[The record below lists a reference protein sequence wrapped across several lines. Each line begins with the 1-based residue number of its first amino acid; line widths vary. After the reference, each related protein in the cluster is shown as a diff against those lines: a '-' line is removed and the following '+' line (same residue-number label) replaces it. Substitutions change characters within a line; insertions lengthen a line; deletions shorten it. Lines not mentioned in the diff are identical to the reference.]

1 MIGSLS
7 GTLKRKS
14 PSGCIIEVGGV
25 GYLVTTSVQS
35 YTRLP
40 AEGSA
45 VSLEI
50 YTAVREDAINL
61 YGFFS
66 VEEKETF
73 LKLTSISGIGPK
85 LAINILSGI
94 APRDLALAI
103 SRQDLPRLSSIPGI
117 GKKTAERIIV
127 ELKDKFRFVID
138 EVATPHGEGARGLY
152 DDALSALV
160 NLGYKRPSV
169 EQILSKVKWTPATT
183 LEGVLKQS
191 LKSLSVS
198 GAGS

>member
-7 GTLKRKS
+7 GILKRKS
-14 PSGCIIEVGGV
+14 PTGSIIDVGGV
-25 GYLVTTSVQS
+25 GYLVATSVQS

-40 AEGSA
+40 AEGNA

-61 YGFFS
+61 YGFIS
-66 VEEKETF
+66 VEEKDTF

-94 APRDLALAI
+94 APRDLAIAI
-103 SRQDLPRLSSIPGI
+103 SRQDLARLSSIPGI

-127 ELKDKFRFVID
+127 ELKDKFRGIM
-138 EVATPHGEGARGLY
+138 EEAATPHAEGARGLY

-169 EQILSKVKWTPATT
+169 EHILSKVKWTPATT
-183 LEGVLKQS
+183 LEGVLKES

-198 GAGS
+198 GAGI